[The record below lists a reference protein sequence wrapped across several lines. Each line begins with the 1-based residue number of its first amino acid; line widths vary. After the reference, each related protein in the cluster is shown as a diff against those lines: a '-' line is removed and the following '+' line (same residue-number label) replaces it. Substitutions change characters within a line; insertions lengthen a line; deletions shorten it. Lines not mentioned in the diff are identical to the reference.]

1 MALINWHSNYAVNV
15 KEIDKQH
22 QHLINIMNELHDGM
36 KTGKGKEI
44 LGTVLDELIKYTD
57 FHFKYEE
64 KLFDK
69 YCFPEANMHKRQHS
83 DLVEQVVAFKENFIS
98 GKKVLTMEVM
108 DFLKAWLTSHI
119 VGSDK
124 NYSAYLNS
132 KGVN

>member
-1 MALINWHSNYAVNV
+1 MALISWHSNYTVNV

-22 QHLINIMNELHDGM
+22 QHLINIMNELHDSM
-36 KTGKGKEI
+36 KAGKGKEV

-64 KLFDK
+64 KLFDQ
-69 YCFPEANMHKRQHS
+69 YSFPETNLHKRQHT
-83 DLVEQVVAFKENFIS
+83 DLVEQVVSFKKNFDS
-98 GKKVLTMEVM
+98 GRKVLTMEVM
-108 DFLKAWLTSHI
+108 DFLKSWLTGHI

-124 NYSAYLNS
+124 NYSAFLNS